1 MRQQTQIN
9 IIRNDRKLHYMAEFH
24 DMGIIDVTH
33 GEYSYVE
40 TPEGIQ
46 FIRNQRLIDNFE
58 NNDICNVIRTVN
70 TWTPETRIFSNY
82 YIPRNI
88 QQRQVT
94 LFIPR

>member
-9 IIRNDRKLHYMAEFH
+9 IIRNDKKLHYMAEFH

-58 NNDICNVIRTVN
+58 NMNTYRFCLILNQNAITV
-70 TWTPETRIFSNY
+70 Y
-82 YIPRNI
+82 
-88 QQRQVT
+88 
-94 LFIPR
+94 